1 MRPCFKGLAHRAAR
15 CSLES
20 GNSQR
25 LLLERSPRKSSFST
39 SLRERA
45 REIEERGKSVG
56 VKFYQFSW
64 LDLFGVQRSKL
75 VPASRV
81 LEIAEEGAGFAGFAA
96 HVDMDPTMGDLL
108 AVPDPSTLQR
118 LPWKPEVGWLA
129 CDLLH
134 EGIELAHGP
143 RNVLRN
149 VQSKLKK
156 DAGLTLKSGI
166 ECEFFLLD
174 AALNVD
180 EPRLFDTFDTQVKPC
195 YDAQALMRRYDFIST
210 LCEHMEDMGWGPYQA
225 DHEDAN
231 GQFEINWDYDDCLVT
246 ADRVTFFK
254 YMVRSLAED
263 FGFRATFMPKPFAHL
278 TGSGCHAH
286 LSLHDAAT
294 DRNVCGD
301 SSAAAKANHGLSG
314 TALGFLAGLLAHS
327 PAVAA
332 LSNPTVNSYKRL
344 QATTTAS
351 GATWSP
357 PAVTWAGNNRTVL
370 VRVPGG
376 APRMELRLGD
386 CAANPYLLA
395 AAAGAA
401 GLVGLANGSV
411 PPIPADLNMYDHTNP
426 AVEAAVG
433 ASGVVLPS
441 NLAEALDALDASDA
455 LRSALGDPFVD
466 AYLKLRRE
474 HWREYTAHTSPWEIS
489 AYLDS

>member
-1 MRPCFKGLAHRAAR
+1 M
-15 CSLES
+15 
-20 GNSQR
+20 
-25 LLLERSPRKSSFST
+25 LLERSPRKSSFST
-39 SLRERA
+39 LLRERA
-45 REIEERGKSVG
+45 RDIEEHGKSVG

-96 HVDMDPTMGDLL
+96 HLDMDPTMGDLL
-108 AVPDPSTLQR
+108 AVPDPSTLQP

-129 CDLLH
+129 CDLVH
-134 EGIELAHGP
+134 EGTELAHGP

-149 VQSKLKK
+149 AQSKLKK
-156 DAGLTLKSGI
+156 HAGLTLKSGI

-174 AALNVD
+174 AAPNVD
-180 EPRLFDTFDTQVKPC
+180 GPRLFDAFDTQAKPC

-210 LCEHMEDMGWGPYQA
+210 LCEHMESMGWGPYQA

-286 LSLHDAAT
+286 LSLHDAKSGK
-294 DRNVCGD
+294 NVCGD
-301 SSAAAKANHGLSG
+301 SSDAGKPFHGLSLM
-314 TALGFLAGLLAHS
+314 ALKFLTGILLHS
-327 PAVAA
+327 PAIAA

-351 GATWSP
+351 GATWAP
-357 PAVTWAGNNRTVL
+357 PAATWAGNNRTAL

-386 CAANPYLLA
+386 GAANPYLLA

-401 GLVGLANGSV
+401 GHIGYDNGYHPSK
-411 PPIPADLNMYDHTNP
+411 PADLNMYDQTDP
-426 AVEAAVG
+426 AVQAAVA
-433 ASGVVLPS
+433 ASGVTLPS
-441 NLAEALDALDASDA
+441 NLGEALDALDASKT
-455 LRSALGDPFVD
+455 LRGYLGDPFVD
-466 AYLKLRRE
+466 AYLKLRRQ
-474 HWREYTAHTSPWEIS
+474 HWREYCAHTSPWEVN
-489 AYLDS
+489 AYIDS